1 MPITPSHELRAS
13 LERHNKAFET
23 LLQLIPAKYY
33 LPQEQEDDNI
43 GTKYQKNKKKQVA
56 PKQAFKEATRKAR
69 RDKLD
74 PANNKSILEIQRE
87 AAGLQDSASSNAKQ
101 KGKHRATEDED
112 SDDPDVEMADLS
124 DAPRDSST
132 TPQAMP
138 SYESISTVRA
148 KLHARIDS
156 LKKERGAPTGEP
168 GSRDEL
174 LEEQRRKRGLLRE
187 KRRQATRERKRNE
200 EAGKQK
206 KSNTQERDKGHQTKA
221 QLIVPDPVTGGS
233 SSGATN
239 VTFSAIASSGGP
251 AKAKKYATVA
261 DPRAALSQLNS
272 RNEKLASLPTEK
284 REAIEE
290 RSRWEK
296 AEIRAEGG
304 KVHDDPARLKKAAKR
319 KEKEKSKSKLEWDKR
334 KEVLAANMAAKQK
347 KRSDNIAQRNERRN
361 DARKGIKP
369 KTAATLQIVPAATW
383 TASGTNQHIQAHGGG
398 MIKEGN
404 TYYWVGEN
412 KLNGSAFQSINCYSS
427 TNLVEWRYVGA
438 LLTLQSSGDLGPS
451 RVVER
456 PKVIYN
462 PTTKQYV
469 LYMHIDSSNYGEAKV
484 GVATGSSVCGSY
496 TYRGSFRPLGYESR
510 DMGLYKDTDGTAYL
524 LTEDRANGLRIDK
537 LSADYLSVVSNV
549 YTWAEKYESPAVI
562 KSSAGVYFMFAS
574 QLTGWNTNDNMY
586 STSTSLSGPWSS
598 WKTFAP
604 AGSRTWDSQTT
615 FVLPIGN
622 NFIYMGD
629 RWFSNNLMRSTYVW
643 LPLTISGTTASMPT
657 NYVNWVVDVNTGAM
671 GPGPGENWYEAESAS
686 LSGSAVKA
694 SCSGCSGT
702 SAVGYIGGSGNGVL
716 TFNNVATNAAT
727 RTTLRIKHLNG
738 DTAQR
743 YGTITVNG
751 VAQTVAFLPTTDGQT
766 PGSSV
771 VHVNLNSGSSNT
783 VSIAGYNGG
792 YAADVD
798 RLMVPV
804 S

>member
-1 MPITPSHELRAS
+1 MFWLSSA
-13 LERHNKAFET
+13 A
-23 LLQLIPAKYY
+23 LL
-33 LPQEQEDDNI
+33 
-43 GTKYQKNKKKQVA
+43 T
-56 PKQAFKEATRKAR
+56 
-69 RDKLD
+69 
-74 PANNKSILEIQRE
+74 
-87 AAGLQDSASSNAKQ
+87 
-101 KGKHRATEDED
+101 
-112 SDDPDVEMADLS
+112 
-124 DAPRDSST
+124 
-132 TPQAMP
+132 
-138 SYESISTVRA
+138 
-148 KLHARIDS
+148 
-156 LKKERGAPTGEP
+156 
-168 GSRDEL
+168 
-174 LEEQRRKRGLLRE
+174 
-187 KRRQATRERKRNE
+187 
-200 EAGKQK
+200 
-206 KSNTQERDKGHQTKA
+206 
-221 QLIVPDPVTGGS
+221 
-233 SSGATN
+233 
-239 VTFSAIASSGGP
+239 
-251 AKAKKYATVA
+251 
-261 DPRAALSQLNS
+261 LSQL
-272 RNEKLASLPTEK
+272 A
-284 REAIEE
+284 
-290 RSRWEK
+290 
-296 AEIRAEGG
+296 
-304 KVHDDPARLKKAAKR
+304 
-319 KEKEKSKSKLEWDKR
+319 
-334 KEVLAANMAAKQK
+334 
-347 KRSDNIAQRNERRN
+347 
-361 DARKGIKP
+361 
-369 KTAATLQIVPAATW
+369 AATLQIVPAATW

-427 TNLVEWRYVGA
+427 TNLVEWKYVGA

-549 YTWAEKYESPAVI
+549 YTWAEKYEAPAVI

-615 FVLPIGN
+615 FILPIGN
-622 NFIYMGD
+622 SFMYMGD

-671 GPGPGENWYEAESAS
+671 GPGPGENWYEAENAS

-716 TFNNVATNAAT
+716 AFNNIASNAAT

-743 YGTITVNG
+743 YGTVTVNG

-792 YAADVD
+792 YAADID